1 MSSNVKDELFRK
13 EILDNLSSRYI
24 GKVVISTPITF
35 KVLVL
40 IFAIIGVMILTF
52 IFMGSYTKKVRVM
65 G

>member
-52 IFMGSYTKKVRVM
+52 IFMGSYTKK
-65 G
+65 

>member
-52 IFMGSYTKKVRVM
+52 IFMGRRIQT
-65 G
+65 